1 MPSFPPEIVA
11 LLAVFANAFTTPTFE
26 KSLLLLAGVILA
38 PGRRTVASALRAVG
52 LAQEP
57 HFTRYH
63 HILNRAEW
71 APLLLSKL
79 LLALIVRL
87 CVPEGEPLHLVVDET
102 IERRRARKIR
112 YVSWVRDPVRSI
124 GRKVAFS
131 LGIRWQCLAIL
142 VSVPWSRRLWALP
155 FLVIP
160 ALPPKANARLH
171 KHHHSLP
178 EWAAILMRRI
188 RRWYPE
194 RDVILV
200 GDGTYASF
208 VLARTC
214 QAFTRPVRLVAHL
227 RLDAR
232 LYAPPAAPVSGK
244 RGPKAKKGA
253 RLPSLAE
260 RLVDPATQWRWVT
273 IPWYGSE
280 KKTVQITSGTGLWH
294 RSGGLP
300 VPLRWV
306 IVRDPDVTLPPKA
319 IFCTDPNTDAIQI
332 IAWFIARWN
341 IEVTMEELHAHLGF
355 GTQRY
360 WSQRA
365 SERSTPCL
373 FGLFSI
379 VVLMAQTLF
388 PHDLPVRQAAW
399 YTKSEATFS
408 DVLASVRRT
417 LWTPTNCN
425 TSGAQ
430 ADSAPFPP
438 ELILSLI
445 EIACYST

>member
-11 LLAVFANAFTTPTFE
+11 LLSVFANALTAPTFE

-52 LAQEP
+52 LGQEP
-57 HFTRYH
+57 HFSKYH

-71 APLLLSKL
+71 APLLLSKV
-79 LLALIVRL
+79 LLALIVHL
-87 CVPEGEPLHLVVDET
+87 CVPDEEPLHLVIDET
-102 IERRRARKIR
+102 VERRRARKIK

-171 KHHHSLP
+171 KRHRSLP
-178 EWAAILMRRI
+178 AWAAILMRRL

-214 QAFTRPVRLVAHL
+214 QAFARPVRLVAHL

-232 LYAPPAAPVSGK
+232 LYAPPAAPVPGK

-260 RLVDPATQWRWVT
+260 RLVDPATRWEEVT

-306 IVRDPDVTLPPKA
+306 IVRDPDTTLPPKA
-319 IFCTDPNTDAIQI
+319 IFCTDPTADALQI

-341 IEVTMEELHAHLGF
+341 IEAARPLGLRN
-355 GTQRY
+355 TALLVATRK
-360 WSQRA
+360 RA
-365 SERSTPCL
+365 
-373 FGLFSI
+373 
-379 VVLMAQTLF
+379 
-388 PHDLPVRQAAW
+388 
-399 YTKSEATFS
+399 
-408 DVLASVRRT
+408 
-417 LWTPTNCN
+417 
-425 TSGAQ
+425 
-430 ADSAPFPP
+430 
-438 ELILSLI
+438 
-445 EIACYST
+445 